1 MSRTFAIALAIG
13 LGVVLIGIAGV
24 LFMQRGARVGL
35 TGQFLK
41 VRTAA
46 LDENSTIAVIDL
58 RLNNPSDVLFVVR
71 TVTCFMEEND
81 GRQYE
86 GKVAAEIDA
95 QRLFAGLPILGQK
108 FNQTLMTREAV
119 AARTSVDR
127 MVAVRFEAPESRI
140 QARKRFLLRIT
151 DMSGPVSEISEK

>member
-1 MSRTFAIALAIG
+1 MSRTFAITFGVGIA
-13 LGVVLIGIAGV
+13 VVLIGITGV

-46 LDENSTIAVIDL
+46 LDENSTVAVIDF
-58 RLNNPSDVLFVVR
+58 RVNNPSDVLFVVKYAS
-71 TVTCFMEEND
+71 VFMEEND
-81 GRQYE
+81 GKQYE

-108 FNQTLMTREAV
+108 FNQTLVTRESI
-119 AARTSVDR
+119 AAHGTVDR
-127 MVAVRFEAPESRI
+127 MVAVRFEAPEARI
-140 QARKRFLLRIT
+140 QARKRFLLRIG